1 MEYTFSRRV
10 SGLKP
15 SAIREI
21 LKFTSQPGY
30 IPFSAGNPAPEAFP
44 TADIARLSAD
54 LFEKRPID
62 ALQYSITEGYGPL
75 REHLTAYMKARHNVG
90 RDFDNIL
97 ITSGANQVMELTAK
111 ILCNEGD
118 VVICENPSF
127 IGSLNAFRS
136 YGVRLRGVEMD
147 ADGMNMEALEKAL
160 KEESRARFIYT
171 IPNFQNPTGITMSLE
186 KRKQLYALAKKYGV
200 LILEDNPY
208 GDTRFTGEDI
218 PAVKSLDEDGLVIY
232 CGSFS
237 KVLAP
242 GMRVGYA
249 IAPGEVFSKLVVC
262 KQVVDVH
269 TNIWAQIIAYRFMT
283 ECDFDGHLKRNQ
295 ALYGKKARYTMELID
310 TYLAPYVT
318 YQPIEGGLFLW
329 CDLPDGVDMNAFC
342 REAVNRKVATVPG
355 TAFLMNE
362 SDPCQSFRIN
372 YSTPTDQQILTGM
385 KILGALV
392 KETCGA

>member
-1 MEYTFSRRV
+1 MEYTFADRV
-10 SGLKP
+10 ANLKP

-75 REHLTAYMKARHNVG
+75 RGHLTKYMKIKYNVG
-90 RDFDNIL
+90 RDFDDIL

-111 ILCNEGD
+111 VLCNEGD
-118 VVICENPSF
+118 TVICENPSF

-136 YGVRLRGVEMD
+136 YGLKLRGVEME
-147 ADGMNMEALEKAL
+147 ADGMDMDALEKAL
-160 KEESRARFIYT
+160 QEEKRARFIYT
-171 IPNFQNPTGITMSLE
+171 IPNFQNPTGITMSMD
-186 KRKQLYALAKKYGV
+186 KRKRLYELAKQYGV

-208 GDTRFTGEDI
+208 GETRFAGEDV
-218 PAVKSLDEDGLVIY
+218 PPVKSLDEDGLVIY

-242 GMRVGYA
+242 GMRVGFA
-249 IAPGEVFSKLVVC
+249 IAPGPVFSKLVVC

-269 TNIWAQIIAYRFMT
+269 TNIWSQIIAHRFMT
-283 ECDFDGHLKRNQ
+283 ECDYEGHLQRNRE
-295 ALYGKKARYTMELID
+295 LYGKKARYTMDLMD
-310 TYLAPYVT
+310 KHLAPYVT

-329 CDLPDGVDMNAFC
+329 CRLPDGVDMNAFC
-342 REAVNRKVATVPG
+342 KEAVNRKVATVPG
-355 TAFLMNE
+355 TAFLMDENE
-362 SDPCQSFRIN
+362 PCSSFRIN
-372 YSTPTDQQILTGM
+372 FSTPTDGQIAEGM
-385 KILGALV
+385 EILGGLV
-392 KETCGA
+392 KETCEK